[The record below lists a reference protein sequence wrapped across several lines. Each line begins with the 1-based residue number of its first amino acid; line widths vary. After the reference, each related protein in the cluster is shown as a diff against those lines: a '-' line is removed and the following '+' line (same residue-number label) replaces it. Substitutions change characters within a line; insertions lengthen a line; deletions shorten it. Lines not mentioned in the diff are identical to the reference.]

1 MNARFN
7 TNTPK
12 EAAKVLGVS
21 EGVVVGW
28 CRNGVINCNRV
39 GEGTQKDRYEI
50 TDDEVHYLRTIIL
63 KFGAKDGMLR
73 YRKDWKNMEKPATK
87 IAKSTDSVKEYT
99 AQEVADYLKVDKTT
113 VNSWC
118 RHNKINYRRVEKQPR
133 GRGGN
138 TYYYLIPEWEVNYI
152 KSLYDKYGS
161 NNRFGGA
168 MTHYVK
174 DRQGI
179 PAIIKFQPKE
189 FEDSEAQKMLDD
201 IATTNPKDLQKK
213 AREAIFGDEDAKLL
227 RDIHYIREV
236 KARIEDCKNELA
248 LLEKEYEDLKAELV
262 GKI

>member
-63 KFGAKDGMLR
+63 KFGVKDGMLR
-73 YRKDWKNMEKPATK
+73 YRKDWKNMEKPASQPVKTYTTEP
-87 IAKSTDSVKEYT
+87 TDQVKEYT
-99 AQEVADYLKVDKTT
+99 AQEAADYLKVDKTT
-113 VNSWC
+113 VNRWC
-118 RHNKINYRRVEKQPR
+118 RDNIINYRRVEKTK

-138 TYYYLIPEWEVNYI
+138 SYYYLIPEWEVNYI
-152 KSLYDKYGS
+152 KSLYDKYGT

-168 MTHYVK
+168 MTHYKKDIQITPASESVIKPSKDVVVK
-174 DRQGI
+174 L
-179 PAIIKFQPKE
+179 KE
-189 FEDSEAQKMLDD
+189 VTADTS
-201 IATTNPKDLQKK
+201 
-213 AREAIFGDEDAKLL
+213 DEDAKLL